1 MQVINL
7 PTSAL
12 SSPEWNANEMDPAM
26 SARLYRSIEHFG
38 LVIPLVVRNIGN
50 GIYQTIGGAQ
60 RLRVLKE
67 TGPDL
72 VPCVVVQA
80 DDIEA
85 RLLSQSLNR
94 IAGSDNLGLR
104 AQLLREVLQRV
115 PQGEVLALLPES
127 QETLKTLSALGQ
139 ADLAQYLQGWQQ
151 TQGSRL
157 KHMTIQLS
165 PPQAE
170 VVEAAFSRVMAQAKE
185 LQSDNPN
192 PRGNALYLLCKSFLE
207 QGEKSV

>member
-38 LVIPLVVRNIGN
+38 LVIPLVVRHIGN
-50 GIYQTIGGAQ
+50 GMYQTIGGAQ

-67 TGPDL
+67 TGADL

-104 AQLLREVLQRV
+104 AELLRKCCSVCHKGRFWPSCLR
-115 PQGEVLALLPES
+115 ARR
-127 QETLKTLSALGQ
+127 A
-139 ADLAQYLQGWQQ
+139 
-151 TQGSRL
+151 SRP
-157 KHMTIQLS
+157 S
-165 PPQAE
+165 PPW
-170 VVEAAFSRVMAQAKE
+170 AK
-185 LQSDNPN
+185 LTWLSIYKAGSKLKGAD
-192 PRGNALYLLCKSFLE
+192 
-207 QGEKSV
+207 